1 MAEAA
6 FPPGP
11 RAPAL
16 LQGVRYTRSPLS
28 YLSHQR
34 ERYGDVF
41 SARYPSFDRMV
52 YVADPALVKQVFT
65 GNPSQFHAGEANA
78 TVLEPAVGPKSV
90 LVLDDDEHMRQRK
103 LLLPPFHGE
112 RVRRYGD
119 LMREIAEREMETW
132 PVGRAFSARDHTVAI
147 TLEVILRAVF
157 GLREAG
163 RLALAREV
171 VGEFARRSHRVVLY
185 PFLRKDLGRFSPWAR
200 FKRARAELDAFIYEE
215 IAARRKQPDAEER
228 DDVLSLML
236 GATHEDGTP
245 MTDTELRDEL
255 VTVIGAGHETTATS
269 LAWALERLLRTPAVL
284 ERARAAAIGD
294 DDDYLDAVVKETL
307 RARPVIT
314 EVARKLTEE
323 TEIGGYRL
331 PAGTFV
337 SPAITA
343 LHFRAD
349 LFPDPR
355 MFRPERFL
363 EGEGDTYSW
372 IPFGGG
378 VRRCLGAAFAQ
389 YEMRVVLS
397 TILRRADLRA
407 ERPEPEPARIRNIT
421 LAPERGARV
430 VLEAP
435 LRSARELSATLA
447 AAS

>member
-269 LAWALERLLRTPAVL
+269 LAWALERLLR
-284 ERARAAAIGD
+284 
-294 DDDYLDAVVKETL
+294 
-307 RARPVIT
+307 
-314 EVARKLTEE
+314 
-323 TEIGGYRL
+323 
-331 PAGTFV
+331 
-337 SPAITA
+337 
-343 LHFRAD
+343 
-349 LFPDPR
+349 
-355 MFRPERFL
+355 
-363 EGEGDTYSW
+363 
-372 IPFGGG
+372 
-378 VRRCLGAAFAQ
+378 
-389 YEMRVVLS
+389 LS
-397 TILRRADLRA
+397 LIH
-407 ERPEPEPARIRNIT
+407 I
-421 LAPERGARV
+421 
-430 VLEAP
+430 
-435 LRSARELSATLA
+435 
-447 AAS
+447 